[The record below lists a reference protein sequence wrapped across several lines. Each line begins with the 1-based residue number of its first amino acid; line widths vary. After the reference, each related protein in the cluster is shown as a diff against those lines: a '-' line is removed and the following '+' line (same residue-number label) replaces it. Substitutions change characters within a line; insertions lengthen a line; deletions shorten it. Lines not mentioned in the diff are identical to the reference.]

1 MDAVDFIRVLSF
13 CGKGQMEINLSEG
26 LFCTGKAGKR
36 DSSGTGCLEAMLIK
50 LKLDDLVCFCR
61 YLTELEGDSSLNLFV
76 FHRLFVDEVKARFTF
91 LFSSGKKRTLS

>member
-61 YLTELEGDSSLNLFV
+61 YLTELEGIPPSTCLYFTGCLSTK
-76 FHRLFVDEVKARFTF
+76 VKARFTF